1 MWKEETMNADVNLRK
16 TLDEVE
22 IRNVIASIAML
33 ADDGDLNE
41 YGTFFAEDAHWEMRT
56 EPGKPPMFPP
66 VKGRAAVM
74 EAGRQ
79 RRADGIAGPGTH
91 TYHAIQTTM
100 VKVTGDTATARS
112 YLVFYKNA
120 HVVPEAALMKVYRD
134 EFRRT
139 ADGWKLAVRLIDP
152 A

>member
-1 MWKEETMNADVNLRK
+1 MNADAALRK
-16 TLDEVE
+16 SLDEVE

-41 YGTFFAEDAHWEMRT
+41 YAQFWTEDAHWEMI
-56 EPGKPPMFPP
+56 PSAPI
-66 VKGRAAVM
+66 KGRAAIVD
-74 EAGRQ
+74 AGRQ

-120 HVVPEAALMKVYRD
+120 DKAPEAALLKVYKD

-139 ADGWKLAVRLIDP
+139 PQGWKLAVRMIHP